1 MHGSDDSDIP
11 LVKALQEI
19 EKRKANVKT
28 SLRDRSGG
36 WSRRQESAEDELDDE
51 DIDDSGGIS
60 SGWFPEIF
68 TRAPSPLEMASMQA
82 MMLGTAGQN
91 AGKGAIDIL
100 APPQTWKSK
109 DKPDPLNAL
118 LVDLTGKSDERG
130 DIEKFF
136 KDSLRDSVKNL
147 KAIQSVKRVESLS
160 LWQSYVAKKMQLE
173 TRALAE
179 GRDKSYAEAY
189 EQVWMFH
196 GTAPDV
202 IPKIYAQGFNRSFCG
217 KNAVVYGKGVCKYCK
232 YHRHEEYLTYSS
244 YTSH

>member
-60 SGWFPEIF
+60 SGWYPEIF

-91 AGKGAIDIL
+91 AGKGAGIAHGGQGPVDRL
-100 APPQTWKSK
+100 VGVNRHS
-109 DKPDPLNAL
+109 PLVKHGPAVL
-118 LVDLTGKSDERG
+118 LQHEANGSTIVR
-130 DIEKFF
+130 
-136 KDSLRDSVKNL
+136 LR
-147 KAIQSVKRVESLS
+147 
-160 LWQSYVAKKMQLE
+160 
-173 TRALAE
+173 
-179 GRDKSYAEAY
+179 
-189 EQVWMFH
+189 
-196 GTAPDV
+196 P
-202 IPKIYAQGFNRSFCG
+202 
-217 KNAVVYGKGVCKYCK
+217 
-232 YHRHEEYLTYSS
+232 
-244 YTSH
+244 